1 MICEQ
6 PRTSKDQMSEA
17 PNTSTADAPSQGG
30 KRLTLRIPGS
40 TSNLG
45 PGFDCFGLAL
55 SLYCRLTFTLLE
67 SKNNDTP
74 LITFAGAIAQ
84 SSMPQDTGNLV
95 YKILRQLWKDQADML
110 ERIRIHVD
118 SDIPLGCGLG
128 SSAAA
133 ILGALWADNVFKDR
147 VPTTGSLL
155 AQATALEG
163 HSETFAASL
172 MGKFVITAPTASSNS
187 IIARQMTWPAAWRT
201 IFVVPSY
208 RMKTEKARGVLP
220 KTVSHK
226 DAVWNMQR
234 SALFISA
241 LTNSDENTL
250 KEALF
255 DRLHEPYREILVPE
269 LASLRR
275 ALVNQP
281 ILGCV
286 LSAGGPS
293 MLAIVNERNRAEV
306 LAHIEEW
313 AAAQND
319 HPRVLDLRV
328 DDDGIR
334 QIRGF

>member
-1 MICEQ
+1 M
-6 PRTSKDQMSEA
+6 
-17 PNTSTADAPSQGG
+17 
-30 KRLTLRIPGS
+30 
-40 TSNLG
+40 
-45 PGFDCFGLAL
+45 
-55 SLYCRLTFTLLE
+55 
-67 SKNNDTP
+67 
-74 LITFAGAIAQ
+74 
-84 SSMPQDTGNLV
+84 
-95 YKILRQLWKDQADML
+95 
-110 ERIRIHVD
+110 D

-155 AQATALEG
+155 AQASQIEG
-163 HSETFAASL
+163 HSETLAASL
-172 MGKFVITAPTASSNS
+172 MGKFVITAPSATSNS
-187 IIARQMTWPAAWRT
+187 IVARQMNWPSTWRT

-208 RMKTEKARGVLP
+208 RMKTEKSRAVLP
-220 KTVSHK
+220 KTISHT

-234 SALFISA
+234 SAMFISA
-241 LTNSDENTL
+241 ISTCDENTL
-250 KEALF
+250 KEALH
-255 DRLHEPYREILVPE
+255 DRLHEPYREALVPE

-275 ALVNQP
+275 AMVNQP

-293 MLAIVNERNRAEV
+293 MLVIVNERHRAMF
-306 LAHIEEW
+306 LLTLKSGQS
-313 AAAQND
+313 AQND

>member
-1 MICEQ
+1 MRRSYVVMAEPHI
-6 PRTSKDQMSEA
+6 
-17 PNTSTADAPSQGG
+17 TSTTEPEPPSQSG
-30 KRLTLRIPGS
+30 KKLTLRIPGS
-40 TSNLG
+40 TANLG

-67 SKNNDTP
+67 TKHNDTP

-84 SSMPQDTGNLV
+84 SSLPQDTGNLV
-95 YKILRQLWKDQADML
+95 YKILRQLWQDQPDML
-110 ERIRIHVD
+110 DRIRIHVD

-155 AQATALEG
+155 AQASLIEG
-163 HSETFAASL
+163 HSETLAASL
-172 MGKFVITAPTASSNS
+172 MGKFVITAPSASSNS
-187 IIARQMTWPAAWRT
+187 IVARQMNWPSTWRT

-208 RMKTEKARGVLP
+208 RMKTEKSRAVLP
-220 KTVSHK
+220 KTVSHT

-234 SALFISA
+234 AAMFISA
-241 LTNSDENTL
+241 ISTCDENTL
-250 KEALF
+250 KEALH
-255 DRLHEPYREILVPE
+255 DRLHEPYREVLVPE

-275 ALVNQP
+275 AMVNQP

-293 MLAIVNERNRAEV
+293 MLVIVNERHRADV

-313 AAAQND
+313 AAAQHD

>member
-1 MICEQ
+1 M
-6 PRTSKDQMSEA
+6 RRSSVMSEPRPTTA
-17 PNTSTADAPSQGG
+17 ADAPSQSG

-67 SKNNDTP
+67 HKNSDTP

-84 SSMPQDTGNLV
+84 SSLPQDTGNLV
-95 YKILRQLWKDQADML
+95 YKILKQLWKDQSEML

-155 AQATALEG
+155 AQAAQLEG
-163 HSETFAASL
+163 HSETLAASL
-172 MGKFVITAPTASSNS
+172 MGKFVITAPSSMSNT
-187 IIARQMTWPAAWRT
+187 IVARQLAWPTSWRT

-208 RMKTEKARGVLP
+208 RMKTEKARSVLP
-220 KTVSHK
+220 KTVSHA

-234 SALFISA
+234 SALFITA
-241 LTNSDENTL
+241 IANADENTL
-250 KEALF
+250 KEALH
-255 DRLHEPYREILVPE
+255 DRLHEPYREVLVPE

-275 ALVNQP
+275 AMVNQP

-293 MLAIVNERNRAEV
+293 MLVIVNERHKADV

-328 DDDGIR
+328 DEDGIR

>member
-1 MICEQ
+1 M
-6 PRTSKDQMSEA
+6 RRSTQMTES
-17 PNTSTADAPSQGG
+17 NTSTTNQPPANAG
-30 KRLTLRIPGS
+30 KRLTLGIPGS

-67 SKNNDTP
+67 QNNSDTP

-84 SSMPQDTGNLV
+84 SSLPQDTGNLV
-95 YKILRQLWKDQADML
+95 YKILSRLWKDENHLL

-133 ILGALWADNVFKDR
+133 ILGALWADNVFKDQ

-155 AQATALEG
+155 AQASALEG
-163 HSETFAASL
+163 HSETLAASL
-172 MGKFVITAPTASSNS
+172 MGKCVITAPSANSNA
-187 IIARQMTWPAAWRT
+187 IIARQHDWPANWRT
-201 IFVVPSY
+201 IFAVPSY
-208 RMKTEKARGVLP
+208 RMKTEKSRAVLP
-220 KTVSHK
+220 KMVPFA

-234 SALFISA
+234 TALLASAIA
-241 LTNSDENTL
+241 TCDESTL
-250 KEALF
+250 KEALV
-255 DRLHEPYREILVPE
+255 DRLHEQYREPLVPE

-293 MLAIVNERNRAEV
+293 VLVLVHERHRADV
-306 LAHIEEW
+306 LMHIEEW
-313 AAAQND
+313 AASQND
-319 HPRVLDLRV
+319 PPRVLDLRV
-328 DDDGIR
+328 DEDGIR

>member
-1 MICEQ
+1 M
-6 PRTSKDQMSEA
+6 RRSYVVMSEPQLTPA
-17 PNTSTADAPSQGG
+17 TESEPPAQAG

-40 TSNLG
+40 TANLG

-67 SKNNDTP
+67 TRNNDTP

-84 SSMPQDTGNLV
+84 SSLPQDTGNLV
-95 YKILRQLWKDQADML
+95 YKILKQLWKDQSDML
-110 ERIRIHVD
+110 DRIRIHVD

-147 VPTTGSLL
+147 IPTTGTLL
-155 AQATALEG
+155 AQASLLEG
-163 HSETFAASL
+163 HSETLAASL
-172 MGKFVITAPTASSNS
+172 MGKFVITAPSATANS
-187 IIARQMTWPAAWRT
+187 IVARQLNWPSAWRT
-201 IFVVPSY
+201 IFIVPSY
-208 RMKTEKARGVLP
+208 RMKTEKSRSVLP
-220 KTVSHK
+220 KTVNHA

-241 LTNSDENTL
+241 ISTCDENTL
-250 KEALF
+250 REALH
-255 DRLHEPYREILVPE
+255 DRLHEPYREALVPE
-269 LASLRR
+269 LSSLRR

-293 MLAIVNERNRAEV
+293 MLVIVNERHRADV

-328 DDDGIR
+328 DEDGIR